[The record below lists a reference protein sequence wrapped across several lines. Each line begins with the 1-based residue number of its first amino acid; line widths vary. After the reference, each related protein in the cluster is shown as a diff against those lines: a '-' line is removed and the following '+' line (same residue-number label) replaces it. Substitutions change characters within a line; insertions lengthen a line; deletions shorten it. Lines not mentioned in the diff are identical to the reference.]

1 MDLRHLFV
9 ENLKFYRKKEGL
21 SQMALAERC
30 EASIGYIAEIEFG
43 RKFPSIEMVEKIAH
57 SLKVEPY
64 QFFKDET
71 ASMDRENQETEELL
85 QGLPDRVKRKI
96 TAQLLSAI
104 SIDIDRALNPRS
116 GDGPAALRR
125 SAADTGRK

>member
-30 EASIGYIAEIEFG
+30 GASLGYIAEIEFG
-43 RKFPSIEMVEKIAH
+43 RKFPSVEMVEKIAR

-71 ASMDRENQETEELL
+71 SEEDRERRETTRLL
-85 QGLPDRVKRKI
+85 QGLPDRVKREI
-96 TAQLLSAI
+96 AAQLLSAI
-104 SIDIDRALNPRS
+104 SIDIDRTLNP
-116 GDGPAALRR
+116 GGP
-125 SAADTGRK
+125 

>member
-1 MDLRHLFV
+1 MNLRHLFV
-9 ENLKFYRKKEGL
+9 KNLKFYRKQERL

-30 EASIGYIAEIEFG
+30 GASIGYIAEIEFG
-43 RKFPSIEMVEKIAH
+43 RKFPSVEMIEKIAR

-71 ASMDRENQETEELL
+71 LVADRENRETAELL
-85 QGLPDRVKRKI
+85 RDLPERVRREI

-104 SIDIDRALNPRS
+104 SIDIDRTLNP
-116 GDGPAALRR
+116 GGGPAV
-125 SAADTGRK
+125 